1 MRGKVTSKKL
11 VAANQWLAT
20 INANEK
26 ELKYIV
32 ENDVS
37 YVYLTCYL
45 RSEKIY
51 GKFKRMLISKS
62 KKLIEEGWSIGE
74 SRLSYSDNNIF
85 IYAFNSEGVSC
96 VELQFKFTIGKDILN
111 DIEARIDI
119 IQKTIE
125 MFNENIDELKI
136 SMDVKYSISR
146 EITIPE
152 EKLISILEQLS
163 FEKIYNVKGKY
174 RKFEIT
180 NNHNIT
186 DQIMVQL
193 FRKHINLD
201 ISINVENIV
210 VDSENLS
217 EEILFS
223 SYYYIIEYAQLHY
236 SILKELNNEYLI
248 SQQKFYEKL
257 KKAF

>member
-1 MRGKVTSKKL
+1 
-11 VAANQWLAT
+11 
-20 INANEK
+20 
-26 ELKYIV
+26 
-32 ENDVS
+32 
-37 YVYLTCYL
+37 
-45 RSEKIY
+45 
-51 GKFKRMLISKS
+51 
-62 KKLIEEGWSIGE
+62 
-74 SRLSYSDNNIF
+74 
-85 IYAFNSEGVSC
+85 
-96 VELQFKFTIGKDILN
+96 
-111 DIEARIDI
+111 
-119 IQKTIE
+119 

>member
-1 MRGKVTSKKL
+1 MRK
-11 VAANQWLAT
+11 W
-20 INANEK
+20 
-26 ELKYIV
+26 YIAQTY
-32 ENDVS
+32 S
-37 YVYLTCYL
+37 G
-45 RSEKIY
+45 SESSVK
-51 GKFKRMLISKS
+51 
-62 KKLIEEGWSIGE
+62 
-74 SRLSYSDNNIF
+74 
-85 IYAFNSEGVSC
+85 
-96 VELQFKFTIGKDILN
+96 N

-248 SQQKFYEKL
+248 SQQKFYPKL
-257 KKAF
+257 DIAQFNIQIEQFFLKLNLITLIDYLSLLLFSKENIPYSQ